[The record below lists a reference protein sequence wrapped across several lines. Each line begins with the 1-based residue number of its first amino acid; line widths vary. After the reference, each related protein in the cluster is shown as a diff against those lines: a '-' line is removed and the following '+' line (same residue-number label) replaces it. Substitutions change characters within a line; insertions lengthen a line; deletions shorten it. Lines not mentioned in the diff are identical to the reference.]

1 MTRLL
6 LHVALLL
13 AVAVPSSQ
21 AASQASPSSQN
32 TTTVGILSA
41 PEAGKLL
48 PPSVFFQGQSA
59 PVQAR
64 NSSGI
69 RFTKDSLM
77 LVALVD
83 NSGYSSQVQQKY
95 QAYLITGE
103 PIDIGGH
110 RLAPGAYGCGFIAGD
125 VFVVMDIGAHD
136 LFSAH
141 STKDEKIRR
150 PTPLQIIAA
159 PEGNHHYRLY
169 AGRDFV
175 EITAPAQ

>member
-6 LHVALLL
+6 LHVALLF

-21 AASQASPSSQN
+21 AAPQAALSPATAA
-32 TTTVGILSA
+32 TTAILTA

-77 LVALVD
+77 LVSLVD
-83 NSGYSSQVQQKY
+83 NSGYSSQVKQKY
-95 QAYLITGE
+95 QAYLITSE

-110 RLAPGAYGCGFIAGD
+110 RLTPGAYGCGFITGD
-125 VFVVMDIGAHD
+125 IFIVMDIGAHD

-141 STKDEKIRR
+141 STKDEKIHR

-159 PEGNHHYRLY
+159 PEGGHHYRLY